1 MKLFTVVLTLLLFT
15 FSCDNSESES
25 SSSKSKKDTVT
36 NVKPQISDTLPIQPR
51 RPNTDLSPSQA
62 RVEGTVINVIRADT
76 GAIANINLKVIEVKG
91 YAKATPPIAESDT
104 LEIRTQNVEDI
115 DEDSRITA
123 IIQYNLSTN
132 TASSQPAWS
141 LVKREN

>member
-1 MKLFTVVLTLLLFT
+1 MKLFSVLLTLLLFT
-15 FSCDNSESES
+15 FSCNDSETES
-25 SSSKSKKDTVT
+25 STSENEADSLI
-36 NVKPQISDTLPIQPR
+36 NVKPQKSDTLPIQPR
-51 RPNTDLSPSQA
+51 KPNTDLSPSQA
-62 RVEGTVINVIRADT
+62 RVEGRVINITRTDT
-76 GAIANINLKVIEVKG
+76 GTIANINLKVIEVKG

-104 LEIRTQNVEDI
+104 LEIRTQNTADI

-132 TASSQPAWS
+132 TAPPQPAWS